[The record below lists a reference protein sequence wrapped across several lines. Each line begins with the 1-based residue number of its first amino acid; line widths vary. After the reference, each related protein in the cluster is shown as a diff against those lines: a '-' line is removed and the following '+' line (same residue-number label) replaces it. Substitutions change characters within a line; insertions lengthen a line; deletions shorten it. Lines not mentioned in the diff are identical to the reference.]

1 MFLYSIAPRPID
13 LSGAGSYITIKATVK
28 EMETAYDRWYYEAY
42 YYDSNNEKQTI
53 YSSSTTLMGYTSYT
67 FQLYAAKTD
76 LANIISDKYEG
87 IVYVEI
93 SSDGGA
99 WDWGGVELKDSSYAL
114 PSVIAAVSY
123 SDTLSAGGDEYGI
136 QTKTKVTAD
145 FSASS
150 QGRFPITKYGMT
162 ISSSAVNC
170 TIAGTT
176 ATSPAI
182 GTYGTK
188 IIIPGVYS
196 GGKWFYAGTAE
207 TIEVLPYSE
216 PAIVKLPAEEDIIC
230 RRAASDG
237 TYLANGQY
245 LFVGCKK
252 NYAPLNAAGADR
264 NSALVEACISENG
277 GAFGAWFTIS
287 GINDSDTVEYTSGT
301 AVLSNASSTY
311 EVKIKITDAASNT
324 VTVFRIGT
332 ASFPLHLAAGGRAV
346 GLGQVASSGNDR
358 VDFGWP
364 AYFNGG
370 IGRHV
375 IFQSA
380 TAKASGSTI
389 SSAEGDFTNI
399 GKYSMFLLD
408 GVLYISSANYGGFS
422 VYRCDGGVL
431 GFSYS
436 EVNER
441 ITVGTNGLKS
451 IIALL

>member
-1 MFLYSIAPRPID
+1 
-13 LSGAGSYITIKATVK
+13 
-28 EMETAYDRWYYEAY
+28 METAYDRYTVTAY
-42 YYDSNNEKQTI
+42 YYSGGETVTL
-53 YSSSTTLMGYTSYT
+53 YSDTRTLGGHTSYT

-76 LANIISDKYEG
+76 LASIISDKYEST
-87 IVYVEI
+87 IYVEI

-99 WDWGGVELKDSSYAL
+99 WDWGGITLKDSSYAL
-114 PSVIAAVSY
+114 PTVAASVSY
-123 SDTLSAGGDEYGI
+123 SDTLSVGGDEYGI
-136 QTKTKVTAD
+136 QTETKVTAD

-162 ISSSAVNC
+162 INSSNVNC
-170 TIAGTT
+170 TTVGTT
-176 ATSPAI
+176 ATSQAI
-182 GTYGTK
+182 GTYGIK
-188 IIIPGVYS
+188 NIIPGVYS

-216 PAIVKLPAEEDIIC
+216 PAIVRLTTAEDIIC

-245 LFVGCKK
+245 LYVGCMK
-252 NYAPLNAAGADR
+252 NYAPLNVAGADR

-287 GINDSDTVEYTSGT
+287 GINDSDTIEYTSGT
-301 AVLSNASSTY
+301 ALLSNASSTY
-311 EVKIKITDAASNT
+311 EVKIKITDTASNT

-370 IGRHV
+370 IGKHI

-380 TAKASGSTI
+380 TEKASGSTI
-389 SSAEGDFTNI
+389 TSAEGNFTDI
-399 GKYSMFLLD
+399 GNYTMFLLD
-408 GVLYISSANYGGFS
+408 GVLYISSANSGGFN

-431 GFSYS
+431 GFSYND
-436 EVNER
+436 VNAR
-441 ITVGTNGLKS
+441 ITVGASGLKT